1 LAAGRDRG
9 TAGPRPP
16 ALLSYAENGPPA
28 RFHGPDTLRAG
39 DRRRCR
45 SRRSDFLRNCRHRDS
60 IRLTMIV
67 TIDGPAGAGKSSTAR
82 ELARRLSFQFL
93 DTGAMYRAVTWYCLK
108 EEIDLTDE
116 ESVAAAARR
125 GRFVFD
131 AGRVVVDGVEVTRE
145 IRRSAV
151 TDQTRFVAGN
161 NRVRAQLVELQRH
174 LAEG

>member
-67 TIDGPAGAGKSSTAR
+67 TIDGPAGAGKSSSAR
-82 ELARRLSFQFL
+82 ELAQRLSFQFL

-108 EEIDLTDE
+108 EEVNLSDE
-116 ESVAAAARR
+116 LAVARAARR
-125 GRFVFD
+125 GAFEFKGAQVFVN
-131 AGRVVVDGVEVTRE
+131 GVEVTRE

-151 TDQTRFVAGN
+151 TDPTRFI
-161 NRVRAQLVELQRH
+161 
-174 LAEG
+174 